1 MRDQPRPVPVSADA
15 LATAMDMLVMS
26 YRFAL
31 MTVCAAALT
40 ACSTTGTP
48 SNPLQKRWNGEQ
60 AGAFFAAYGPPRSD
74 RSAGGGAT
82 VYIWRGGFVR
92 GRSCAVELTVS
103 PDYTIKTIRATSD
116 RIDPNGGPS
125 HCETV
130 LDADS

>member
-1 MRDQPRPVPVSADA
+1 
-15 LATAMDMLVMS
+15 MS
-26 YRFAL
+26 YRIAL

-92 GRSCAVELTVS
+92 GRSCAVELTVA